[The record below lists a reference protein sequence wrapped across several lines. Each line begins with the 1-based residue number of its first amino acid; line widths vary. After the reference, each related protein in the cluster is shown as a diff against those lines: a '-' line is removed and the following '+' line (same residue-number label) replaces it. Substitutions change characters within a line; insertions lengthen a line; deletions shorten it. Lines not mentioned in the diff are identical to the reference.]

1 MSASTSPNET
11 SMITPT
17 VDFDR
22 EGLHFGA
29 LRVPHSWDRS
39 AYGHIPIPVAVA
51 KHGSGPTV
59 VLTGANHGDEYEGP
73 LGLLRL
79 IRGLDLSRLN
89 GRLIVVPALNYPA
102 FLAARRVSPIDQINL
117 NRTFPGR
124 RNGTVTEMIAH
135 YVETVL
141 LRMADYAIDFHSGG
155 GSLNYLPTLLAPR
168 SDDPAQREKLDR
180 LVAAFGA
187 PRVLFID
194 GGRAMSGEDR
204 VIGAAAARNGVFF
217 LTGEFGGGA
226 SVNLD
231 GLAVVNRG
239 LAGVLDAIGVLK
251 PAAPLAPCPPSRRLV
266 VDGPG
271 HYAFAPCNGLFEP
284 AFRLGDEIAAG
295 QLAGVIHDTVQP
307 WKEPVPVTFG
317 TAGVALCIRTFGLT
331 EAGDCLGHLGRDE

>member
-1 MSASTSPNET
+1 MSASTSPNEN

-22 EGLHFGA
+22 EGLNFGA
-29 LRVPHSWDRS
+29 LRVPHSYDRS

-51 KHGSGPTV
+51 KRGSGPTV
-59 VLTGANHGDEYEGP
+59 LLTGANHGDEYEGP
-73 LGLLRL
+73 IGLLKL

-168 SDDPAQREKLDR
+168 SDDPAQHEKLDR
-180 LVAAFGA
+180 LVAAFAA

-217 LTGEFGGGA
+217 LTGEA
-226 SVNLD
+226 LPACSTR
-231 GLAVVNRG
+231 LA
-239 LAGVLDAIGVLK
+239 
-251 PAAPLAPCPPSRRLV
+251 CSSRRHHCPRTRHRG
-266 VDGPG
+266 DSWSTAQATTRSRRATACSNRRSGSATRSPPG
-271 HYAFAPCNGLFEP
+271 NWPG
-284 AFRLGDEIAAG
+284 
-295 QLAGVIHDTVQP
+295 
-307 WKEPVPVTFG
+307 
-317 TAGVALCIRTFGLT
+317 
-331 EAGDCLGHLGRDE
+331 

>member
-1 MSASTSPNET
+1 MSEL
-11 SMITPT
+11 SMITAT

-22 EGLHFGA
+22 DGLQFGA
-29 LRVPHSWDRS
+29 LRVPHSHNRS
-39 AYGHIPIPVAVA
+39 AYGHIPIPIAVA
-51 KHGSGPTV
+51 RHGSGPTV

-73 LGLLRL
+73 LGLLHLVRD
-79 IRGLDLSRLN
+79 LDLDRLN

-102 FLAARRVSPIDQINL
+102 FLGGTRVSPIDQINL
-117 NRTFPGR
+117 NRTFPGK

-135 YVETVL
+135 YVETAL
-141 LRMADYAIDFHSGG
+141 LPMADYAIDFHSGG

-168 SDDPAQREKLDR
+168 SDVPAERDKLDR
-180 LVAAFGA
+180 IVAAFAA
-187 PRVLFID
+187 PRTLFID
-194 GGRAMSGEDR
+194 GGKAMSGEDR
-204 VIGAAAARNGVFF
+204 VIGAAARRNGVFF

-231 GLAVVNRG
+231 GLAVVRRG
-239 LAGVLDAIGVLK
+239 IAGVLDAIGVLTPK
-251 PAAPLAPCPPSRRLV
+251 APLAAMPPSRRLV

-295 QLAGVIHDTVQP
+295 QVAGWIHDTVQP
-307 WKEPVPVTFG
+307 WKEPVAVTFG
-317 TAGVALCIRTFGLT
+317 AAGVALCIRTYALA